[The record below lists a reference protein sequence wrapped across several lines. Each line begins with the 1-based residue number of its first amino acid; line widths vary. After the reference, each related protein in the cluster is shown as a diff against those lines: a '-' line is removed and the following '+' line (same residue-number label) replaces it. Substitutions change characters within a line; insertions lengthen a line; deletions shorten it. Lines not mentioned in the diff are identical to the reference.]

1 MKTEI
6 FYHEILRN
14 STIFRFLLPRPSQND
29 LVGLAKGLLTFV
41 RQGFIRLSTGM
52 IMWLGDWWEGVVV
65 WKRQEIVLITKK
77 EGMDMRR
84 AVNTESDLGK
94 LILEG
99 MMTVFIVLMF
109 LFIAQNWV
117 LTNVD
122 DTPFAPTCSLSDG
135 RVGIGGPVP
144 YETNK
149 IMDGYKLIL
158 Q

>member
-6 FYHEILRN
+6 FCHEILRN
-14 STIFRFLLPRPSQND
+14 STIFRFLLPRPRQND
-29 LVGLAKGLLTFV
+29 LVGLMKGLLIFV
-41 RQGFIRLSTGM
+41 RQGFIRTGTGM
-52 IMWLGDWWEGVVV
+52 TMWLRDWWGGVVP
-65 WKRQEIVLITKK
+65 WKGQEIVLITKE

-84 AVNTESDLGK
+84 EVNTEFDLGK

-99 MMTVFIVLMF
+99 MMTIFIVLMF

-117 LTNVD
+117 LTNVY

-135 RVGIGGPVP
+135 KVGIGGPVP

>member
-6 FYHEILRN
+6 FCYEILRN
-14 STIFRFLLPRPSQND
+14 STIFRFLFPRSRQND
-29 LVGLAKGLLTFV
+29 LVGLVKGILTFV
-41 RQGFIRLSTGM
+41 RQGFIRACTGM
-52 IMWLGDWWEGVVV
+52 TMWRGDWRGGVVA
-65 WKRQEIVLITKK
+65 WNGQEKVLITKK

-84 AVNTESDLGK
+84 EVNTKSDLGK

-99 MMTVFIVLMF
+99 MMTIFIVLMF

-117 LTNVD
+117 LTNID
-122 DTPFAPTCSLSDG
+122 NTPFTPTCSLSDG
-135 RVGIGGPVP
+135 RAGIGWPLP

-149 IMDGYKLIL
+149 IMDGYKLTL